1 MSSTPDN
8 DSLETR
14 VKQSVRD
21 MDRYLRDREYLA
33 MMGATGATQ
42 VLALIDGF
50 NALVTDYH
58 TRRFEVDAGDMRP
71 VERAILAGCRLSA
84 DLMESLQERLMDT
97 IQQGESDI
105 ERLHVRLREQVKA
118 RHQAVMVMQK
128 VQTARQAIQLSGE
141 TLGMGIIL

>member
-1 MSSTPDN
+1 MPPLPAIL
-8 DSLETR
+8 SLEAQ
-14 VKQSVRD
+14 VAQSVRD

-33 MMGATGATQ
+33 MMGFTGANQ
-42 VLALIDGF
+42 VLAIIQTF
-50 NALVTDYH
+50 NEQVAEYH
-58 TRRFEVDAGDMRP
+58 TRRFDVDAGDLKSL
-71 VERAILAGCRLSA
+71 ERAILAGCRLSA

-128 VQTARQAIQLSGE
+128 VQSARQAIQQSGE
-141 TLGMGIIL
+141 GLGLGVIL